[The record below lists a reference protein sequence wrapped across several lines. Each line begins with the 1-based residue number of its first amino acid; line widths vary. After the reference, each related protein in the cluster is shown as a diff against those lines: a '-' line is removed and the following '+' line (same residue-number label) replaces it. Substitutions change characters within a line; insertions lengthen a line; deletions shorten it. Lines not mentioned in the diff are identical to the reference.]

1 MKKLGSTR
9 SASPTGRGTPI
20 ARRRLRRR
28 LSGGLLL
35 LIALTLSGG
44 LAAVLTPSPQVAVA
58 DENNSAILR
67 TGKQLFDTS
76 CVSCHGANL
85 QGVADHGPSLIGV
98 GDAAVYFQVSTG
110 RMPAMRGE
118 AQAVRKDPIFDES
131 QIDAIGAFVQ
141 ANGGGPTVLRNP
153 DGSLAMKSL
162 RGDDLGRGGD
172 LFRLNCA
179 SCHNFTGKGGALSSG
194 KFAPDL
200 GAGQRAAD
208 PHRDADRPAEHAEVL
223 RPPAV
228 ARREEGHHRL
238 RQDGRRRARA
248 RRLRPRWIRTRPR
261 RHGHVDHRDGR
272 RDRAGTVDWGAI
284 MSDTDKDGTAGEPD
298 EAALATMSNK
308 ELLDLGGKLDGVQI
322 AYKEPRWPIEGTKA
336 EKRAERGVAL
346 WLLLG
351 GAFGLA
357 LLLVFL
363 FWPWEYKPQEADG
376 SLLYV
381 LATPLYGL
389 TFGMSVLSIAIGAV
403 LYQKRFIP
411 EEISIQDRHDGAS
424 REIDRKTVV
433 ANLTDALE
441 TSTIKRRKLVG
452 ASLGL
457 GLGAF
462 GLSTLVAF
470 AGGLIKNP
478 WKPVVPTAE
487 GKKAVL
493 WTSGWTPRYHGE
505 TIYLARATGASEGAP
520 FVKLR
525 PEDMDAGGME
535 TVFPWRESDGDGT
548 TVESH
553 EKLSAIKMG
562 IRNPVMLIRI
572 KSSDMGRVVKR
583 QNQESFNW
591 GEFFAFT
598 KVCSHLGCPSSLYEQ
613 QSYRILCPCHQS
625 QFDALHFARPI
636 FGPAARALAQLPI
649 TIDSNGYL
657 VANGDFI
664 EPVGPAFWERT
675 TT

>member
-1 MKKLGSTR
+1 
-9 SASPTGRGTPI
+9 
-20 ARRRLRRR
+20 
-28 LSGGLLL
+28 
-35 LIALTLSGG
+35 
-44 LAAVLTPSPQVAVA
+44 
-58 DENNSAILR
+58 
-67 TGKQLFDTS
+67 
-76 CVSCHGANL
+76 
-85 QGVADHGPSLIGV
+85 
-98 GDAAVYFQVSTG
+98 
-110 RMPAMRGE
+110 
-118 AQAVRKDPIFDES
+118 
-131 QIDAIGAFVQ
+131 
-141 ANGGGPTVLRNP
+141 
-153 DGSLAMKSL
+153 
-162 RGDDLGRGGD
+162 
-172 LFRLNCA
+172 
-179 SCHNFTGKGGALSSG
+179 
-194 KFAPDL
+194 
-200 GAGQRAAD
+200 
-208 PHRDADRPAEHAEVL
+208 
-223 RPPAV
+223 
-228 ARREEGHHRL
+228 
-238 RQDGRRRARA
+238 
-248 RRLRPRWIRTRPR
+248 
-261 RHGHVDHRDGR
+261 
-272 RDRAGTVDWGAI
+272 
-284 MSDTDKDGTAGEPD
+284 MSDTDKDAAPGEPD

-322 AYKEPRWPIEGTKA
+322 AFKEPRWPIEGTKA

-363 FWPWEYKPQEADG
+363 FWPWEYKPREAGG
-376 SLLYV
+376 SLLYT

-389 TFGMSVLSIAIGAV
+389 TFGMSVLAIAVGAV

-411 EEISIQDRHDGAS
+411 EEVSIQERHDGAS

-441 TSTIKRRKLVG
+441 TSTIKRRKIIG

-478 WKPVVPTAE
+478 WKPVVDTAE

-505 TIYLARATGASEGAP
+505 TIYLARATGTSDGAP
-520 FVKLR
+520 FIKMR
-525 PEDMDAGGME
+525 PEDIDAGGME

-553 EKLSAIKMG
+553 EKISAIQLG

-572 KSSDMGRVVKR
+572 RPSDMPRMVKR
-583 QNQESFNW
+583 QGQESFNW
-591 GEFFAFT
+591 GELFAYT
-598 KVCSHLGCPSSLYEQ
+598 KVCSHLGCPASLYEQ

-625 QFDALHFARPI
+625 QFDALHFAKPI